1 MKLLTANN
9 AKVAKGLEFGYL
21 NLILHLSPFNLSGFQ
36 VCPKASNGC
45 ASACLNTAGMGVF
58 SNVQLA
64 RKEKTLRYF
73 NDRENFMLDLAKD
86 VKSAIKKANKK
97 GLKLAIRLNGTS
109 DLPMLAIK
117 IAEQFPDVQ
126 FYDYT
131 KIAKTFDRELPKNYH
146 LTFSRSEVND
156 TEVDTILAKGFNVAM
171 VFDKLPKTYKGF
183 KVIDGDEN
191 DLRFLDEKNV
201 VVGLKAKGKAKKDNS
216 GFVVTHPTMFTWE
229 PNYKKYLASDERIDY

>member
-1 MKLLTANN
+1 MKLLTENN

-21 NLILHLSPFNLSGFQ
+21 NIILHLAPFNLSGHQ
-36 VCPKASNGC
+36 VCPKASAGC

-58 SNVQLA
+58 SNVQNA

-73 NDRENFMLDLAKD
+73 NDRDGFIADVVKD
-86 VKSAIKKANKK
+86 VNSAIKKAKKK
-97 GLKLAIRLNGTS
+97 GLKLAVRLNGTS

-117 IAEQFPDVQ
+117 VAKMFPDVQ

-131 KIAKTFDRELPKNYH
+131 KIAKTFDRELPSNYH

-156 TEVDTILAKGFNVAM
+156 AEVDTILAKGFNVAM
-171 VFDKLPKTYKGF
+171 VFDKLPETYKGY

-191 DLRFLDEKNV
+191 DLRFLDAKNV
-201 VVGLKAKGKAKKDNS
+201 VVGLKAKGKAKKDDS
-216 GFVVTHPTMFTWE
+216 GFVISTGC
-229 PNYKKYLASDERIDY
+229 